1 MSRTHTNTA
10 AVTAKKGGT
19 SNTAKIRKTVVNVL
33 VHIFLAILAFI
44 WVLPIFWVVLTSFRG
59 EKGSYVTTFFPKTYT
74 FNNYI
79 KLFTDTSI
87 LNFPRMFMNT
97 LVIAIFT
104 CIISTIFVLSVA
116 YSMSRMRFKMR
127 KPFMNIA
134 MILGLFPSF
143 MSMIAVY
150 YILRALNLADGGMIR
165 VALIVVFAAGSGAG
179 FYVAKGFF
187 DTISKS
193 LDEAAIIDGA
203 TRWQVF
209 TKITVPLSKPIIV
222 YTILTSFMAP
232 WVDFIFGKVICRA
245 DARYY
250 TVSIGLWK
258 MLEKEYIDS
267 WYTCFAAGAV
277 VVSIPIAILFLMT
290 QKFYVEG
297 MSGAVKG

>member
-1 MSRTHTNTA
+1 MSKTNRKPMTA
-10 AVTAKKGGT
+10 PKLR
-19 SNTAKIRKTVVNVL
+19 KIIGNVL
-33 VHIFLAILAFI
+33 IHVLLAVLAFI
-44 WVLPIFWVVLTSFRG
+44 WVLPIFWVVLTSFR
-59 EKGSYVTTFFPKTYT
+59 KQPGSYVTTFFPAEYT
-74 FNNYI
+74 LNNYV

-87 LNFPRMFMNT
+87 LNFPQMFWNT
-97 LVIAIFT
+97 FIIGV
-104 CIISTIFVLSVA
+104 CCCVISTVFVISVA
-116 YSMSRMRFKMR
+116 YCMSRMRFKMR

-143 MSMIAVY
+143 MSMVAVY
-150 YILRALNLADGGMIR
+150 YILKAIGLAEGSMIR
-165 VALIVVFAAGSGAG
+165 IALIVVFSAGSGAG

-187 DTISKS
+187 DTIPKS

-209 TKITVPLSKPIIV
+209 TKVVAPLSKPIIV
-222 YTILTSFMAP
+222 YTILTSFMGP
-232 WVDFIFGKVICRA
+232 WLDFIFAKVICRA
-245 DARYY
+245 DAKYY

-277 VVSIPIAILFLMT
+277 VVSIPIAILFLLT
-290 QKFYVEG
+290 QKFYVDG

>member
-1 MSRTHTNTA
+1 MAGKKLQS
-10 AVTAKKGGT
+10 AKKKKMI
-19 SNTAKIRKTVVNVL
+19 NNAI
-33 VHIFLAILAFI
+33 VHIVLAVLAVI
-44 WVLPIFWVVLTSFRG
+44 WLFPIAWVILTSFRA
-59 EKGSYVTTFFPKTYT
+59 EKGSYVSTFFPKAFTLD
-74 FNNYI
+74 NYI

-87 LNFPRMFMNT
+87 LNFPQMFMNT
-97 LVIAIFT
+97 LFIAICS
-104 CIISTIFVLSVA
+104 CILSAFYVLAVS
-116 YSMSRMRFKMR
+116 YCLSRLKFKMR
-127 KPFMNIA
+127 KPYMNMA
-134 MILGLFPSF
+134 MILGLFPGF

-150 YILRALNLADGGMIR
+150 YILRALNLADGAMIR
-165 VALIVVFAAGSGAG
+165 VALIIVFSAGSGAG

-203 TRWQVF
+203 TRWNVF
-209 TKITVPLSKPIIV
+209 TKITVPLSKPVIV
-222 YTILTSFMAP
+222 YTILTSFMGP

-245 DARYY
+245 DAQYY

-297 MSGAVKG
+297 MTGAVKG